1 MSVFVWRWTCSHI
14 IRTMKHWQIGVFG
27 IYISLRFYAWYLNFI
42 FGASRPHKIHRF
54 IPHLLSLNSRYYFG
68 CLGHAWARPRKPI
81 VLTCIKRCF
90 PTCKNSTSPLSFFLR
105 YYTYKSPAIWL
116 AESILA
122 HNSRTGISPDKLF
135 AVK

>member
-1 MSVFVWRWTCSHI
+1 MLLYNNIYTTMSVFVWRWTCSHI

-90 PTCKNSTSPLSFFLR
+90 STCKNSTSPLFFLE
-105 YYTYKSPAIWL
+105 IL
-116 AESILA
+116 HLQESCNLIGWE
-122 HNSRTGISPDKLF
+122 HFGP
-135 AVK
+135 